1 MRTVEQ
7 QTYFIDDK
15 LSIDGEGASPFVFCA
30 GWLLEIVEIKSGEF
44 YFLSDGEAV
53 KPKRNRFGVFYPSFT
68 IVRSFVRN
76 LRGRVRGVGRVEP
89 LDGSPAKPI
98 IFDTG
103 PIVKFTSANQAAD
116 VIKSARHIRSIEM
129 NTDPSILSLRA
140 KRLIDENYAVYPSI
154 ARIAE
159 RLRVSHAHLSRQ
171 FKHDF
176 QMSPSEYL
184 HHLRTADAQ
193 FRLSLGQEIVDISHE
208 VGYNDL
214 SLFYK
219 QFKKQTATSP
229 AACRT
234 ILENET

>member
-30 GWLLEIVEIKSGEF
+30 GWLLEIIEIESGEF
-44 YFLSDGEAV
+44 YFLSDSQPV
-53 KPKRNRFGVFYPSFT
+53 KPKGKRFGVFYPSFT
-68 IVRSFVRN
+68 IVRSFVKN
-76 LRGRVRGVGRVEP
+76 LRGTVRGVGRVEP

-103 PIVKFTSANQAAD
+103 LKDKFTSANQVAD
-116 VIKSARHIRSIEM
+116 VIKSARHKRSIEM
-129 NTDPSILSLRA
+129 NTDPSILSLRV
-140 KRLIDENYAVYPSI
+140 KRLIDENYAVYPST

-159 RLRVSHAHLSRQ
+159 RLKVSHAHLSRQ
-171 FKHDF
+171 FKKDF
-176 QMSPSEYL
+176 KMSPSEYL

-193 FRLSLGQEIVDISHE
+193 FRLSLGQEIVDISME

-214 SLFYK
+214 SRFYR
-219 QFKKQTATSP
+219 QFKKKTATSP
-229 AACRT
+229 AACRA